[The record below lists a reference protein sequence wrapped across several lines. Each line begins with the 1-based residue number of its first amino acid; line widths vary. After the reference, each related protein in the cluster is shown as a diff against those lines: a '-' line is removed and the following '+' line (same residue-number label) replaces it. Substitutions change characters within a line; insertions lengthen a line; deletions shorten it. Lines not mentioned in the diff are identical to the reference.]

1 MNILEYAILTE
12 KNKDIKCTE
21 EERTILVQ
29 KIK

>member
-29 KIK
+29 N